1 MKKLHI
7 QVYTSFI
14 TRTHLYVKGR
24 ILKDSPLLIKPT
36 DGILSSLIY
45 IVIRAFSREIKFLP
59 VECKV
64 GGTSYDVVTDNE
76 GYFEIYE
83 NIKKENIKKENIE
96 NEKVRGDV
104 LEISAKYKRRSN
116 KIVTHIDDLT
126 SNVPVGI
133 ISDIDDTIMVTGV
146 KSFFK
151 IKVILNTL
159 FLNPF
164 RRKPIEAAAD
174 AFHFLSNRVEGKGP
188 VIYLSNSPWNL
199 FIYLQ
204 TFLEYNGF
212 PEGTLILRDMGWQL
226 LKSRTIVQR
235 NKYIEVEKILI
246 AFSDTNFLLIGDT
259 GELDFDIYQQLEE
272 KYPERIEQIIL
283 NKAGNRKKEK
293 MLHEYVKK
301 NTKYKMLTGF
311 TKVFDE

>member
-1 MKKLHI
+1 M
-7 QVYTSFI
+7 
-14 TRTHLYVKGR
+14 
-24 ILKDSPLLIKPT
+24 
-36 DGILSSLIY
+36 
-45 IVIRAFSREIKFLP
+45 
-59 VECKV
+59 
-64 GGTSYDVVTDNE
+64 SYHVVTDDE
-76 GYFEIYE
+76 GYFEIFD
-83 NIKKENIKKENIE
+83 NIE
-96 NEKVRGDV
+96 GKNMEVGLV
-104 LEISAKYKRRSN
+104 EISAEYKSRSN
-116 KIVTHIDDLT
+116 KIVAPIVDL
-126 SNVPVGI
+126 SSDVPVGI

-174 AFHFLSNRVEGKGP
+174 AFHLLSNHVNGKGP

-226 LKSRTIVQR
+226 LKSRPIAQR
-235 NKYIEVEKILI
+235 NKFIEVEKILI

>member
-24 ILKDSPLLIKPT
+24 ILKDSPFLIKPT
-36 DGILSSLIY
+36 HGIFSSLIY
-45 IVIRAFSREIKFLP
+45 TIIRAFSREIKF
-59 VECKV
+59 VHVQCV
-64 GGTSYDVVTDNE
+64 ASSMSYHVVTDDE
-76 GYFEIYE
+76 GYFEIFD
-83 NIKKENIKKENIE
+83 NIE
-96 NEKVRGDV
+96 GKNMEVGLV
-104 LEISAKYKRRSN
+104 EISAEYKSRSN
-116 KIVTHIDDLT
+116 KIVAPIVDL
-126 SNVPVGI
+126 SSDVPVGI

-174 AFHFLSNRVEGKGP
+174 AFHLLSNHVNGKGP

-226 LKSRTIVQR
+226 LKSRTIAQR
-235 NKYIEVEKILI
+235 NKFIEVEKILI

>member
-1 MKKLHI
+1 MA
-7 QVYTSFI
+7 
-14 TRTHLYVKGR
+14 RTHLYVKCR

-36 DGILSSLIY
+36 HGIFSSLVYTI
-45 IVIRAFSREIKFLP
+45 IRAFSREIKFLP
-59 VECKV
+59 VQCV
-64 GGTSYDVVTDNE
+64 VSDVTYNVMTDDE
-76 GYFEIYE
+76 GYFEIF
-83 NIKKENIKKENIE
+83 ENIE
-96 NEKVRGDV
+96 EQN
-104 LEISAKYKRRSN
+104 LCAAIIEISANYKRRSN
-116 KIVTHIDDLT
+116 KIDATLDDL
-126 SNVPVGI
+126 SSDVPVGI

-174 AFHFLSNRVEGKGP
+174 AFYLLSNHVNGKGP

-199 FIYLQ
+199 FIYLK
-204 TFLEYNGF
+204 TFLEFNGF

-226 LKSRTIVQR
+226 LRSKTIEQR
-235 NKYIEVEKILI
+235 NKFIEVEKLLI
-246 AFSDTNFLLIGDT
+246 AFSDTNFILIGDT
-259 GELDFDIYQQLEE
+259 GELDFDIYKEIE
-272 KYPERIEQIIL
+272 KKYPERIEQIIL

-293 MLHEYVKK
+293 MLQEFVKS

>member
-7 QVYTSFI
+7 QVYTSFV

-24 ILKDSPLLIKPT
+24 ILKDSPLLIKST
-36 DGILSSLIY
+36 HGIISSLIY
-45 IVIRAFSREIKFLP
+45 IIFRAFSREIKFLP

-83 NIKKENIKKENIE
+83 NIEKENIE
-96 NEKVRGDV
+96 NQKVIGDV

-116 KIVTHIDDLT
+116 KIDVHIDDLT

-174 AFHFLSNRVEGKGP
+174 AFHFLSNHVEGKGP
-188 VIYLSNSPWNL
+188 VIYLSNSPWNMYS
-199 FIYLQ
+199 YLK
-204 TFLEYNGF
+204 TFLEYNKF
-212 PEGTLILRDMGWQL
+212 PEGTIILRDMGWQL
-226 LKSRTIVQR
+226 LKSKSIIQR
-235 NKYIEVEKILI
+235 NKFIEVEKILI
-246 AFSDTNFLLIGDT
+246 AFSDTNFILIGDT
-259 GELDFDIYQQLEE
+259 GELDFDIYHQLEQ
-272 KYPERIEQIIL
+272 KFPERIKQVIL
-283 NKAGNRKKEK
+283 NKAGNIKKEK
-293 MLHEYVKK
+293 MLEAFVKG
-301 NTKYKMLTGF
+301 NSKYKVLTGF
-311 TKVFDE
+311 TKVMDD

>member
-7 QVYTSFI
+7 QVYTSFV

-36 DGILSSLIY
+36 HGIFSSLIY
-45 IVIRAFSREIKFLP
+45 TLIRAFSREIKFLP
-59 VECKV
+59 VQCIVSGATYE
-64 GGTSYDVVTDNE
+64 VVTDDE
-76 GYFEIYE
+76 GYFEIYD
-83 NIKKENIKKENIE
+83 NIE
-96 NEKVRGDV
+96 GKDV
-104 LEISAKYKRRSN
+104 EACVAEISARYKHRSN
-116 KIVTHIDDLT
+116 KIDVPIDDLT
-126 SNVPVGI
+126 SDVPVGI

-174 AFHFLSNRVEGKGP
+174 AFHLISNQVEGKGP
-188 VIYLSNSPWNL
+188 VIYLSNSPWNMYT
-199 FIYLQ
+199 YLK

-226 LKSRTIVQR
+226 LKSKSIIQR
-235 NKYIEVEKILI
+235 NKFIEVEKILI
-246 AFSDTNFLLIGDT
+246 AFSDTNFILVGDT
-259 GELDFDIYQQLEE
+259 GELDFDIYQELEG
-272 KYPERIEQIIL
+272 KYPERVKQVIL

-293 MLHEYVKK
+293 MLEKFVKD
-301 NTKYKMLTGF
+301 NPKYKVLTGF
-311 TKVFDE
+311 TKVFEA